1 MQKLYKKDRKLQ
13 LAKLAHNDPK
23 QQFSFEGK
31 QDLDQQ
37 FANFTTKMI
46 RMINLHTND
55 LEQQNL
61 QQKKQEDNLK
71 SFAKNYLK

>member
-1 MQKLYKKDRKLQ
+1 MHKTTQNNGFHLKENEIWIGNLQ
-13 LAKLAHNDPK
+13 I
-23 QQFSFEGK
+23 
-31 QDLDQQ
+31 
-37 FANFTTKMI
+37 TTKI
-46 RMINLHTND
+46 INLHTND